1 VTAAPDNGAMVGPL
15 AERTG
20 VLVVRAWVEGEAPQ
34 AFRARLTR
42 SLDVSSL
49 DEVEST
55 AASIDEVC
63 EQVRVWLLAFVGR

>member
-1 VTAAPDNGAMVGPL
+1 VTAAPDNGAMVGSL

-20 VLVVRAWVEGEAPQ
+20 VLVVRAWVEGDTPQ

-42 SLDVSSL
+42 SLDVSSPG
-49 DEVEST
+49 EVEST

-63 EQVRVWLLAFVGR
+63 EQVRAWLLAFVGR